1 MGLLD
6 DLEQEA
12 QRRKA
17 SLDEA
22 EKAKAEREHVYRA
35 QLDPAMQAFHEY
47 LGKLTANLAFL
58 KPKTQLRFEI
68 PGYGLLVANIEHE
81 YDLRSEKLS
90 PSAREVVLNFH
101 ATVASEECPT
111 VEIVGAGKV
120 RTLNG
125 IFQKL
130 RLAAVHEF
138 KKDDAGEMVSA
149 VFRARGK
156 IPMNVTVATDADT
169 AQVRMSFTNF
179 DSLGVAAKT
188 LPAAQFNEQ
197 LFDEIGRF
205 IAREQNALFREAISD
220 DYRKQL
226 QQKLQ
231 QDNMRRKWETR
242 IAQQQK
248 DEMEALRREQSLKGK
263 LDKAVQGVK
272 ESAPSLLDR
281 VKGIFRKP

>member
-272 ESAPSLLDR
+272 ETAPSLLDR

>member
-68 PGYGLLVANIEHE
+68 PGYGPLVANIEHE

-101 ATVASEECPT
+101 ATVASEACPT

-188 LPAAQFNEQ
+188 VPAAQFNEQ
-197 LFDEIGRF
+197 LYDEIGRF

>member
-197 LFDEIGRF
+197 LYDEIGRF

-272 ESAPSLLDR
+272 ETAPSLLDR

>member
-101 ATVASEECPT
+101 ATVASEACPT

-156 IPMNVTVATDADT
+156 IPLNVTVATDADT

-188 LPAAQFNEQ
+188 VPAAQFNEQ
-197 LFDEIGRF
+197 LYDEIGRF

>member
-272 ESAPSLLDR
+272 VSAPSLLDR

>member
-68 PGYGLLVANIEHE
+68 PGYGPLVANIEHE

-101 ATVASEECPT
+101 ATVASEACPT

-188 LPAAQFNEQ
+188 VPAAQFNEQ
-197 LFDEIGRF
+197 LYDEIGRF

-226 QQKLQ
+226 QHKLQ

>member
-68 PGYGLLVANIEHE
+68 PGYGPLVANIEHE

-101 ATVASEECPT
+101 ATVASEACPT

-156 IPMNVTVATDADT
+156 IPLNVTVATDADT

-188 LPAAQFNEQ
+188 VPAAQFNEQ
-197 LFDEIGRF
+197 LYDEIGRF

>member
-22 EKAKAEREHVYRA
+22 QTARAAREHVYLT
-35 QLDPAMQAFHEY
+35 QLDPAMQGFYEY
-47 LGKLTANLAFL
+47 LGKLTGNLAFL
-58 KPKTQLRFEI
+58 KPRTQLQFEI
-68 PGYGLLVANIEHE
+68 PGYGLLVANVEHE
-81 YDLRSEKLS
+81 YELRSNKLA
-90 PSAREVVLNFH
+90 PTAREVVLNFH
-101 ATVASEECPT
+101 ANVATEECPS
-111 VEIVGAGKV
+111 VEVVGTGKI

-138 KKDDAGEMVSA
+138 KKDDSGEMTSA

-156 IPMNVTVATDADT
+156 IPLNVSVATDAES

-179 DSLGVAAKT
+179 DSLGVAAKAV
-188 LPAAQFNEQ
+188 PAAQFNEA
-197 LFDEIGRF
+197 LYDEIGRL
-205 IAREQNALFREAISD
+205 IAREPNTLFREAISD

-231 QDNMRRKWETR
+231 QDNMRRKWETK

-248 DEMEALRREQSLKGK
+248 QDIEKLNREQSLKGK
-263 LDKAVQGVK
+263 LDKAVKGVK

-281 VKGIFRKP
+281 MKGIFRKP

>member
-22 EKAKAEREHVYRA
+22 QTARAEREHVYLT
-35 QLDPAMQAFHEY
+35 QLDPAIQGFYEY
-47 LGKLTANLAFL
+47 LGKLTGNLAFL

-68 PGYGLLVANIEHE
+68 PGYGLLVANVEHE
-81 YDLRSEKLS
+81 YELRSNKLA
-90 PSAREVVLNFH
+90 PTAREVVLNFH
-101 ATVASEECPT
+101 ANVASEECPS
-111 VEIVGAGKV
+111 VEVVGSGKI

-138 KKDDAGEMVSA
+138 KKDDSGEMVSA

-156 IPMNVTVATDADT
+156 IPLNVTVSTDAES

-179 DSLGVAAKT
+179 DSLGVATKAV
-188 LPAAQFNEQ
+188 PAAQFNEP
-197 LFDEIGRF
+197 LYDEIGRL
-205 IAREQNALFREAISD
+205 IAREPNALFREAISD

-231 QDNMRRKWETR
+231 QDNMRRKWETK

-248 DEMEALRREQSLKGK
+248 EDIEKLNREQSLKGK

-281 VKGIFRKP
+281 MKGIFRKP

>member
-197 LFDEIGRF
+197 LYDEIGRF

-272 ESAPSLLDR
+272 VSAPSLLDR